1 MEISNKEILFLC
13 SGLTERNVQNVAMRS
28 AIILKEK
35 EGHLDGLLALSRQE
49 LVVSI
54 DTIVEYQRR
63 TVIKCS
69 SSRVRASRNLST
81 ISFCPSYSASV
92 IKRPQPAPS
101 TSSAA
106 NTACNDCTKEVRGSL
121 TTWMSPIDSTPTKS
135 ALGVWAVGSPP
146 SFVMQSISNSK

>member
-13 SGLTERNVQNVAMRS
+13 SGLTERNVQNVVMRS

-35 EGHLDGLLALSRQE
+35 EGHLDGLLSLARQE

-69 SSRVRASRNLST
+69 SS
-81 ISFCPSYSASV
+81 
-92 IKRPQPAPS
+92 
-101 TSSAA
+101 
-106 NTACNDCTKEVRGSL
+106 
-121 TTWMSPIDSTPTKS
+121 
-135 ALGVWAVGSPP
+135 
-146 SFVMQSISNSK
+146 